1 MASTATVS
9 ANRADGFNALM
20 APGMVAP
27 DAQQLCALFDA
38 LFGASENTCL
48 VADGEEPLYL
58 PVDATHA
65 QARIIF
71 RHDYVASALHEVAH
85 WCIAGSARRCRIDY
99 GYWYAP
105 DGRDARQQAEFERV
119 EARPQALEWLFNEA
133 CGLVFRPSIDN
144 LTGAAIDSTGF
155 VHAIAA
161 AAHDYCARGLPAR
174 ARVFHAALCARRGG
188 FVAPDAANYVAARLL
203 PSGDGR

>member
-1 MASTATVS
+1 MASTAFVS
-9 ANRADGFNALM
+9 ANRADRSAVRTAPDIAL
-20 APGMVAP
+20 P
-27 DAQQLCALFDA
+27 DAQQLCVLFDA
-38 LFGASENTCL
+38 LFGTSENTCL
-48 VADGEEPLYL
+48 VAGGDEPLYV
-58 PVDATHA
+58 PADATHA

-85 WCIAGSARRCRIDY
+85 WCIAGSARRGRIDY

-144 LTGAAIDSTGF
+144 LSGTAIDSTGF
-155 VHAIAA
+155 VHAIVAA
-161 AAHDYCARGLPAR
+161 ARDYCEQGLPSR
-174 ARVFHAALCARRGG
+174 ARIFHAALCARRGG
-188 FVAPDAANYVAARLL
+188 FIAPRAAHYLAARLL